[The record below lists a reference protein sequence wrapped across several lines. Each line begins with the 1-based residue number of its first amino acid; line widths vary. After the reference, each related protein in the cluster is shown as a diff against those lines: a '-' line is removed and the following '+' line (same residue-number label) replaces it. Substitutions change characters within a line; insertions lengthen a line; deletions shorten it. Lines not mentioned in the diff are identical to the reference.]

1 MPDSRD
7 PEALVRQFH
16 TTYGL
21 PIVEGEPTVDYDRV
35 HMRMSLILE
44 EVTELV
50 TAVYGK
56 EAGKVL
62 AEGAAAAQAAD
73 DGERDLIE
81 TADALA
87 DLVYVIYGMALESGI
102 SLPAV
107 LKEVQ
112 ASNMSKLGEDGKPI
126 YREDG
131 KVLKGPG
138 FFPPNIARALKA
150 DINGLS

>member
-1 MPDSRD
+1 
-7 PEALVRQFH
+7 
-16 TTYGL
+16 
-21 PIVEGEPTVDYDRV
+21 
-35 HMRMSLILE
+35 MRMSLILE